1 MIITI
6 VTILL
11 PCFTSSDVGIVDAY
25 TRAYTT
31 GRRSSSVPGVTVTG
45 TTATERIQQQQHSPL
60 LDLCIGRRDCIIQS
74 AASCWTLCVPVT
86 TETISIWS
94 TFPQSAN
101 ADVATAA
108 ITTITSSSS
117 SSLATVIGSLQEAQH
132 TLRTLVE
139 NYQRATVDCTFA
151 DVPRELLETK
161 NKQLLLEKAATSALF
176 DKSAS
181 IETCKTTN
189 RLVRDYL
196 GVTGKGPMVG
206 IEKKIKLGLEYVD
219 SDFLDDYVSEYE
231 QFSQS
236 YSKASSL
243 SYTAGV
249 ADFDSVNNFGKDA
262 VGDDNRNQN
271 SNLQQTKGAIQEAER
286 NLNQIIAILLKGE
299 ENTIAPSS
307 QEL

>member
-1 MIITI
+1 MRASSPPRLILSLLLRITTVIITI
-6 VTILL
+6 VTIVL

-45 TTATERIQQQQHSPL
+45 TTATERIQQQQQQQQHSPL

-86 TETISIWS
+86 TATISIWS

-196 GVTGKGPMVG
+196 GVTGKGTGNVFP
-206 IEKKIKLGLEYVD
+206 IE
-219 SDFLDDYVSEYE
+219 
-231 QFSQS
+231 
-236 YSKASSL
+236 
-243 SYTAGV
+243 
-249 ADFDSVNNFGKDA
+249 
-262 VGDDNRNQN
+262 
-271 SNLQQTKGAIQEAER
+271 
-286 NLNQIIAILLKGE
+286 
-299 ENTIAPSS
+299 
-307 QEL
+307 

>member
-31 GRRSSSVPGVTVTG
+31 GRRSSSVPG
-45 TTATERIQQQQHSPL
+45 EQQQQSPL

-74 AASCWTLCVPVT
+74 AASWLTLCVPVT
-86 TETISIWS
+86 TATISIGS

-101 ADVATAA
+101 ADATAA
-108 ITTITSSSS
+108 AATTTITSSSS

-181 IETCKTTN
+181 VETCKTTN

-219 SDFLDDYVSEYE
+219 SDLLDDYVSEYE

-249 ADFDSVNNFGKDA
+249 ADFDSVNNFEKDA

-299 ENTIAPSS
+299 ETTISPSS